1 MELEICLDS
10 VESAIAA
17 ERGGAE
23 RVELCSALSEGGLTP
38 SAGLIRAV
46 RAAVSLDVAVMI
58 RPRGGDFVYSDL
70 ELDVMHR
77 DIVGAKASGAN
88 CVVLGV
94 LRSSLTVDC
103 VRTRQ
108 LVELARPLQVT
119 FHRAF
124 DVCKDK
130 DHALEELIACGVDRI
145 LTSGGEVDALHGA
158 ETIARMEKNTRGRI
172 QIMAG
177 AGILAKNVR
186 DLALRTGV
194 SAFHTSMGTTIECP
208 SYDGSSKFDFH
219 KALFVRWVVRE
230 NDVRELKAVLDS
242 MEKEMAKL

>member
-1 MELEICLDS
+1 MELEICIDS

-17 ERGGAE
+17 ERGGAD

-46 RAAVSLDVAVMI
+46 RGAVRMDVFVMI

-70 ELDVMHR
+70 ELDVMRR
-77 DIVGAKASGAN
+77 DIVEAKA
-88 CVVLGV
+88 LGV
-94 LRSSLTVDC
+94 NGVVIGVLTGALGVDC

-108 LVELARPLQVT
+108 LVDLARPLQVT

-130 DHALEELIACGVDRI
+130 DRGLEEIIACGADRI
-145 LTSGGEVDALHGA
+145 LTSGGEIDAIQGA
-158 ETIARMEKNTRGRI
+158 ETIARMQKNTRDRI
-172 QIMAG
+172 RIMAG
-177 AGILAKNVR
+177 AGILATNVR

-194 SAFHTSMGTTIECP
+194 RAFHTSMGTTVECP
-208 SYDGSSKFDFH
+208 SYDGTSKFDFH
-219 KALFVRWVVRE
+219 PAAFTRWVVRDQ
-230 NDVRELKAVLDS
+230 DVRELKDVLCAID
-242 MEKEMAKL
+242 KGRIDV

>member
-1 MELEICLDS
+1 MELEICIDS

-17 ERGGAE
+17 ERGGAD

-46 RAAVSLDVAVMI
+46 RAAVWMDIYVMI

-70 ELDVMHR
+70 ELDVMRR
-77 DIVGAKASGAN
+77 DLVEAKAAGAN
-88 CVVLGV
+88 GVVLGV
-94 LRSSLTVDC
+94 LTGSGAVDS

-108 LVELARPLQVT
+108 LVELARPLPVT

-130 DHALEELIACGVDRI
+130 DRALEEIIACGVDRI
-145 LTSGGEVDALHGA
+145 LTSGGEEDALEGA
-158 ETIARMEKNTRGRI
+158 EVIARMRQNARGRI

-177 AGILAKNVR
+177 AGILATNVR

-194 SAFHTSMGTTIECP
+194 SAFHTSMGTKVECP

-219 KALFVRWVVRE
+219 PAAFARWVVHE
-230 NDVRELKAVLDS
+230 EDVRELKAVLDS
-242 MEKEMAKL
+242 IDKETATL